1 MQKILELGLFGIE
14 FGFGK
19 WLLVSLAQEK
29 LLGSLEFHSD
39 IRSEMAVRGR
49 EVFLRTLLKKF
60 IKLKILRIEFL
71 KM

>member
-19 WLLVSLAQEK
+19 WLLVSLTQEK

-39 IRSEMAVRGR
+39 IRSEMTVRGR
-49 EVFLRTLLKKF
+49 EVFLRTLLKKR
-60 IKLKILRIEFL
+60 K
-71 KM
+71 